1 VLPAFNPTP
10 ASSDPPA
17 TGSQAADEL
26 FATTLFPGVDDP
38 KEESLTLHEYSSF
51 PTDTEFN
58 DYVLVGEED
67 AYEKDALPPLLEVV
81 PCDPPSSVDQDDD
94 DVVVVHHPE

>member
-1 VLPAFNPTP
+1 MN
-10 ASSDPPA
+10 
-17 TGSQAADEL
+17 
-26 FATTLFPGVDDP
+26 DP

-67 AYEKDALPPLLEVV
+67 AHDKDDLPHPSLDVV
-81 PCDPPSSVDQDDD
+81 LNDLPSSVYQEDD